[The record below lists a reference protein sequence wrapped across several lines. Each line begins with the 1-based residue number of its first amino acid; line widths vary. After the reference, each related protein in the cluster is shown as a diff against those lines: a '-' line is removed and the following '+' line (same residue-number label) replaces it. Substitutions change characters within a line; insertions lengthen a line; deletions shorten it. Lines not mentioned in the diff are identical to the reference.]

1 MAKMFVHY
9 NGTVADFKA
18 AGLESKYTNH
28 IVFIKGGSE
37 GKGEAVYTHGQFYA
51 NVKEALSALE
61 NKVNGMAYF
70 SKISDGTNT
79 AATGEANGTIT
90 FSATDPSQVSV
101 DVNTKGVKIG
111 LSEAFKTKV
120 NDTAANLGSKDD
132 AADINGSA
140 FARIANLKS
149 VVQDLTGGSGESV
162 GSQITNAI
170 NNLDVEVSTGD
181 YVASI
186 SQVDGKIVATSGT
199 FNFDTAGAAATAE
212 QNAKDYAD
220 SLANNYDQSGSA
232 STAEQNAKNYAD
244 TLVATGS
251 ALEVRVKA
259 NEDAITTLN
268 GSDTVEGS
276 VDKKVKDAINDFAVK
291 VSNDD
296 TVNTF
301 KEMIDYAAAHKNE
314 YGTLSGDVQA
324 NTNAIATLNGTAEE
338 AGSVAKAVK
347 DAVDAEAAVARAA
360 EKANEDAIK
369 AISDDY
375 LKASD
380 KETLQ
385 NNINTVS
392 QNLTKEVERAQGA
405 EKANADAIAAMNL
418 TEVSGYVT
426 KVSQT
431 NGKVSATTVANI
443 PAADVTIADTDN
455 KLVGTTVEAALAELA
470 DMWTWEEL

>member
-1 MAKMFVHY
+1 
-9 NGTVADFKA
+9 
-18 AGLESKYTNH
+18 
-28 IVFIKGGSE
+28 
-37 GKGEAVYTHGQFYA
+37 
-51 NVKEALSALE
+51 
-61 NKVNGMAYF
+61 
-70 SKISDGTNT
+70 
-79 AATGEANGTIT
+79 
-90 FSATDPSQVSV
+90 
-101 DVNTKGVKIG
+101 
-111 LSEAFKTKV
+111 
-120 NDTAANLGSKDD
+120 
-132 AADINGSA
+132 
-140 FARIANLKS
+140 
-149 VVQDLTGGSGESV
+149 
-162 GSQITNAI
+162 
-170 NNLDVEVSTGD
+170 
-181 YVASI
+181 
-186 SQVDGKIVATSGT
+186 
-199 FNFDTAGAAATAE
+199 
-212 QNAKDYAD
+212 
-220 SLANNYDQSGSA
+220 
-232 STAEQNAKNYAD
+232 
-244 TLVATGS
+244 
-251 ALEVRVKA
+251 
-259 NEDAITTLN
+259 
-268 GSDTVEGS
+268 
-276 VDKKVKDAINDFAVK
+276 
-291 VSNDD
+291 
-296 TVNTF
+296 
-301 KEMIDYAAAHKNE
+301 MIDYAAAHKNE

-347 DAVDAEAAVARAA
+347 DAVDAEAAIARAA

-392 QNLTKEVERAQGA
+392 QNLTQEVERAQGA